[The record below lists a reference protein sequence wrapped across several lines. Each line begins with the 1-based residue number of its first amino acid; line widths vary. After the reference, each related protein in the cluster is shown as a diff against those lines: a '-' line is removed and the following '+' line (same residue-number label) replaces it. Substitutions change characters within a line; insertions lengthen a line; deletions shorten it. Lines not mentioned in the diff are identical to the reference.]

1 MYKRQPRADADAAA
15 RELGKF
21 RNMLRERVRSALAS
35 APSPDAPL
43 PREAYARWGFKAP
56 VTMYLIPL
64 WDELFPGCV
73 FVHVVRDGRDIAF
86 HWLQSPVRRYWR
98 ALFRSEKTSAE
109 LAKPDGGGSHA
120 LIPDAGY
127 YIGKAY
133 LYLPKGNTAPH
144 LRIAE
149 LWARANAGAADAGRA
164 LLGARYVAVRSEDTA
179 HDEDAFLRAGAA
191 VASALDP
198 GRAPEERYALCC
210 MLRNHF
216 AASSAAPGWR
226 KAMESYGKWRGAV
239 ASAELGG
246 ERGAFARELV
256 GRMRP
261 ALERFGYLGERDG
274 IGALNLSAAAGALHR
289 ECAATVVDARCR
301 EFQPNKQKCIG

>member
-1 MYKRQPRADADAAA
+1 MRFAAAVAAAAAAAAVAAPRAPCIALLSSTRRHRDDIRRLAATAVLIA
-15 RELGKF
+15 R
-21 RNMLRERVRSALAS
+21 R
-35 APSPDAPL
+35 
-43 PREAYARWGFKAP
+43 
-56 VTMYLIPL
+56 
-64 WDELFPGCV
+64 
-73 FVHVVRDGRDIAF
+73 
-86 HWLQSPVRRYWR
+86 
-98 ALFRSEKTSAE
+98 
-109 LAKPDGGGSHA
+109 
-120 LIPDAGY
+120 
-127 YIGKAY
+127 
-133 LYLPKGNTAPH
+133 YLPKGNTAPH

-261 ALERFGYLGERDG
+261 ALERFGYLGAHGG